1 MAVAGGAAD
10 TYGEARVRVRVRVR
24 VAREVIRMPLSSRR
38 VPDAGLEV
46 QAMGGWSS
54 RSTHVDGLT

>member
-1 MAVAGGAAD
+1 
-10 TYGEARVRVRVRVR
+10 
-24 VAREVIRMPLSSRR
+24 VIRMPLSSRR